1 MSVSSFPTDA
11 FCKVA
16 EAIFRD
22 ASHQS
27 IVPRHFI
34 RSYFEAECDASRLKM
49 LESIIKYFQ
58 DPAPGKTRE
67 TFIVS
72 PFNDSINFLVRYRAN
87 SHERSLTILG
97 TSDVIRNV
105 PAWLVQLIDVIFC
118 DMRLRIF
125 SFRPK
130 VFSWFLDHQR
140 LGHTLLTQLGRFVY
154 FGTDPSDNGSL
165 SRFPAMEDIR
175 NDGFWSFRGRMSRRQ
190 LNGGGLG
197 LVDCSESTVDDQLA
211 DDEGEGSQAQSR
223 SLPSLRRS
231 SRLKR
236 RRVDYNE
243 VSDIDLD
250 LPAKSSSHE
259 DEGDLYSDG
268 EEESDQSS
276 GAQSETAEFSSQE
289 NNIPDACVKAPVK
302 ARSTP
307 LVPTFTEADL
317 IFPLTQPDELKLL
330 VLFAASI
337 QVAQL
342 QTLVYYSREKAS
354 YCLATS
360 AIDWASVSIVAEGL
374 APNDL
379 KGLYAP
385 EVCRQLFESDESA
398 ETRRKALLGPNCER
412 LRVVSSFEGEQPR
425 EADPF
430 GFNGEDSGTCG
441 SCSAFIHRLAEHEPS
456 CVGRCSTC
464 VESKSPCVR
473 PVGKKTCV
481 TCPTP
486 KKCRDPSHEYRAEP
500 KGSEQCYMCLQF
512 VGNIYSH
519 VRECRGRCQNC
530 VARKVP
536 CTRGNFG
543 GNHKCKDCDAED
555 QDCGNFSHDKRGTCK
570 KCKAPVRD
578 MRTHRPNCQGKCGV
592 CFAADIPC
600 VRPPLSRTCEEC
612 SRLGKGPCKDFTH
625 PKPQKTCTMC
635 WCDYTH
641 QQHKSQCRKRCTECV
656 ADDKPCKREKGKR
669 RCNNCL
675 TKKTICKVEDKL
687 ACMVPC
693 RFCGREYI
701 KSMIERHQER
711 CPGKCSNCKDARDDE
726 GREIVCFHPPSTSR
740 GPCKRCA
747 EMGDNLGRGCDG
759 SWRRLKRRR
768 CKTEDEADVED
779 NESSEHGAEDADED
793 SESWD

>member
-1 MSVSSFPTDA
+1 MPVSSFPTDS
-11 FCKVA
+11 FCKAA

-34 RSYFEAECDASRLKM
+34 RSYFEAECDASRLKI
-49 LESIIKYFQ
+49 LDSIINYFQ
-58 DPAPGKTRE
+58 DPAPGKRRE

-72 PFNDSINFLVRYRAN
+72 PFNDSINFLVRYGAN
-87 SHERSLTILG
+87 SHERSLTVLG

-105 PAWLVQLIDVIFC
+105 PAWLVELIDVIFC
-118 DMRLRIF
+118 AMRLRIF

-130 VFSWFLDHQR
+130 GFSWFLDQQR
-140 LGHTLLTQLGRFVY
+140 LGHTLLTQLGRFVH

-165 SRFPAMEDIR
+165 SRFPAVEDIR
-175 NDGFWSFRGRMSRRQ
+175 NNGFWNFRGRMSRSQ

-211 DDEGEGSQAQSR
+211 DDEGEGSQAQPR
-223 SLPSLRRS
+223 SLPSIRRS

-243 VSDIDLD
+243 VSDIDMD

-268 EEESDQSS
+268 EKESDQSS

-317 IFPLTQPDELKLL
+317 IFPLTQPEELKLL

-342 QTLVYYSREKAS
+342 QTLVYYSREEAS

-374 APNDL
+374 TPNDL

-398 ETRRKALLGPNCER
+398 EIRRKALLGPNCER
-412 LRVVSSFEGEQPR
+412 LRGVSSFEGEQPR

-430 GFNGEDSGTCG
+430 GFNDSPNTNGRVLGAALRASSPNVLACARLWET
-441 SCSAFIHRLAEHEPS
+441 SILTSASVVVVAKTALQERCLAREETLEETTNA
-456 CVGRCSTC
+456 RTA
-464 VESKSPCVR
+464 
-473 PVGKKTCV
+473 
-481 TCPTP
+481 TP
-486 KKCRDPSHEYRAEP
+486 
-500 KGSEQCYMCLQF
+500 
-512 VGNIYSH
+512 
-519 VRECRGRCQNC
+519 
-530 VARKVP
+530 
-536 CTRGNFG
+536 
-543 GNHKCKDCDAED
+543 ED
-555 QDCGNFSHDKRGTCK
+555 QDCGNFSHDKRGTCQI
-570 KCKAPVRD
+570 VRANAESAL
-578 MRTHRPNCQGKCGV
+578 RQ
-592 CFAADIPC
+592 
-600 VRPPLSRTCEEC
+600 
-612 SRLGKGPCKDFTH
+612 
-625 PKPQKTCTMC
+625 
-635 WCDYTH
+635 
-641 QQHKSQCRKRCTECV
+641 
-656 ADDKPCKREKGKR
+656 
-669 RCNNCL
+669 
-675 TKKTICKVEDKL
+675 
-687 ACMVPC
+687 
-693 RFCGREYI
+693 RFPAFGL
-701 KSMIERHQER
+701 R
-711 CPGKCSNCKDARDDE
+711 CPGLAKSAVVSERVPAKTSPIRNHKRRARCVGAITPISSTKANAARDAQ
-726 GREIVCFHPPSTSR
+726 RALP
-740 GPCKRCA
+740 
-747 EMGDNLGRGCDG
+747 
-759 SWRRLKRRR
+759 WR

-793 SESWD
+793 SECWD

>member
-1 MSVSSFPTDA
+1 MPPFPDSVDKNEDVPMAGNPPSESLASKEEAASLYHEDIIPESTRDDLLSAMPGSSFPADA
-11 FCKVA
+11 FCKTA
-16 EAIFRD
+16 EAIFID
-22 ASHQS
+22 PSHES
-27 IVPRHFI
+27 IVPRDLI
-34 RSYFEAECDASRLKM
+34 MSYFEAECDVSK
-49 LESIIKYFQ
+49 LEILEDIMNYFQ
-58 DPAPGKTRE
+58 DPAPGKRRE
-67 TFIVS
+67 TFILS
-72 PFNDSINFLVRYRAN
+72 PFNDRINFL
-87 SHERSLTILG
+87 HG
-97 TSDVIRNV
+97 
-105 PAWLVQLIDVIFC
+105 IDAIFC
-118 DMRLRIF
+118 IMRLRMPSF

-130 VFSWFLDHQR
+130 GFSWILAQQNIG
-140 LGHTLLTQLGRFVY
+140 LTLLTQLGRFVRL
-154 FGTDPSDNGSL
+154 GTDPPDNRSL
-165 SRFPAMEDIR
+165 SMFPAIEDIR
-175 NDGFWSFRGRMSRRQ
+175 NDGFWNFRGRMSRRQ

-197 LVDCSESTVDDQLA
+197 LVDCSESMVEGQLA
-211 DDEGEGSQAQSR
+211 DDEGEGPQAQPR

-243 VSDIDLD
+243 VSDIDMD

-289 NNIPDACVKAPVK
+289 SNVPDACVKAPVK

-342 QTLVYYSREKAS
+342 QTLVYYSREEAS

-398 ETRRKALLGPNCER
+398 EIRRKALLGPNYER
-412 LRVVSSFEGEQPR
+412 LRGVSSFEGEQPR

-430 GFNGEDSGTCG
+430 GFNAEDSGTCG

-456 CVGRCSTC
+456 CVGRCSAC
-464 VESKSPCVR
+464 VNSDSPCVR

-486 KKCRDPSHEYRAEP
+486 RKCRDPSHEYSAKP

-512 VGNIYSH
+512 AGNIYSH
-519 VRECRGRCQNC
+519 VRECRGQI
-530 VARKVP
+530 ARANAESALRQRFP
-536 CTRGNFG
+536 AFG
-543 GNHKCKDCDAED
+543 
-555 QDCGNFSHDKRGTCK
+555 
-570 KCKAPVRD
+570 
-578 MRTHRPNCQGKCGV
+578 
-592 CFAADIPC
+592 
-600 VRPPLSRTCEEC
+600 L
-612 SRLGKGPCKDFTH
+612 
-625 PKPQKTCTMC
+625 
-635 WCDYTH
+635 
-641 QQHKSQCRKRCTECV
+641 
-656 ADDKPCKREKGKR
+656 
-669 RCNNCL
+669 
-675 TKKTICKVEDKL
+675 
-687 ACMVPC
+687 
-693 RFCGREYI
+693 
-701 KSMIERHQER
+701 R
-711 CPGKCSNCKDARDDE
+711 CPGLAKSAVVSERGPAKTSLTRNHKRRARCVGAITPISSTKANAARDAQ
-726 GREIVCFHPPSTSR
+726 RALP
-740 GPCKRCA
+740 
-747 EMGDNLGRGCDG
+747 
-759 SWRRLKRRR
+759 WR

-779 NESSEHGAEDADED
+779 NESSEHGAGDADED